1 MKRQKENVKRHNY
14 GYVSA
19 ITGRRRVL
27 SDDMMKAICSQ
38 YENGSRVA
46 ELADMYGVS
55 SHTIYSVVY
64 WTPRKAK

>member
-27 SDDMMKAICSQ
+27 SDDMMVSIQAQ
-38 YENGSRVA
+38 YAAGTRVA
-46 ELADMYGVS
+46 DLADMYGVS
-55 SHTIYSVVY
+55 THTIYSVVY
-64 WTPRKAK
+64 FTARKK